1 MSVATMEKTKHNLT
15 EGPILKKLLL
25 FALPLLGSSLIQ
37 QLYNTVDVFF
47 AGNFIAEQGAMA
59 AVGASSMIVTL
70 LVGFFHGMSV
80 GAGVCISQAYGGQ
93 DKIKLSRAVHSAVG
107 IALLGG
113 AVISLIGFFLS
124 PSILIWMQTPEDILE
139 MASSYIRIYFLSV
152 ISLVVYNISTGI
164 LSAAGDSRNPL
175 IYQGIGG
182 ILNIV
187 ADYMFVVWLDMGVL
201 GIAIATAISQTVPAI
216 CVLLHLILIKKP
228 YGIAIRKIRIY
239 GDVFCQICRVGIPA
253 GIQSIV
259 ITLSNLI
266 VQAQI
271 NGMGVDTVGAFTA
284 YFRVELLMYL
294 PILAFGQTITTFT
307 GQNCGAERYDR
318 VRKGFWYCLLVGIGI
333 TILISIFV
341 LIFAPYC
348 FRFFG
353 ANETEVKLGCRI
365 IYVNASL
372 YFLYNFLETFSGVL
386 RGSGSATVPMLI
398 TVGNICGVRIAILYL
413 FVSLFHTVESV
424 AVCYPI
430 TWFTTSLCL
439 GIYYFTGSLS
449 KKIRKN
455 RENIPKIPVDPRR

>member
-1 MSVATMEKTKHNLT
+1 M
-15 EGPILKKLLL
+15 
-25 FALPLLGSSLIQ
+25 
-37 QLYNTVDVFF
+37 
-47 AGNFIAEQGAMA
+47 
-59 AVGASSMIVTL
+59 
-70 LVGFFHGMSV
+70 
-80 GAGVCISQAYGGQ
+80 
-93 DKIKLSRAVHSAVG
+93 
-107 IALLGG
+107 
-113 AVISLIGFFLS
+113 S

-216 CVLLHLILIKKP
+216 CVLLHLILTKKP

-239 GDVFCQICRVGIPA
+239 GDVFFQICRVGIPA

-266 VQAQI
+266 VQTQI

-294 PILAFGQTITTFT
+294 PILAFGQAITTFT

-333 TILISIFV
+333 TILISTFV

-353 ANETEVKLGCRI
+353 ANEAEVKLGCRI
-365 IYVNASL
+365 IHINASL

-398 TVGNICGVRIAILYL
+398 TVGNICGVRIAALYL

-430 TWFTTSLCL
+430 TWFTTSICL
-439 GIYYFTGSLS
+439 AIYYFTGSLS

-455 RENIPKIPVDPRR
+455 RENILKILANPRR